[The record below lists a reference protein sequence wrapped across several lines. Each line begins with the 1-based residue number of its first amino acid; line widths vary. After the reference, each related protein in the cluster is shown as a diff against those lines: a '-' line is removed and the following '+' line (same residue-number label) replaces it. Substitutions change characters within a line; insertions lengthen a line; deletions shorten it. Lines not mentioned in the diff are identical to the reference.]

1 MHSFNNTKS
10 YHFRNWITRNS
21 CTLSTIIPLHK
32 YYVPVYLGCR
42 CEAGCGLM
50 QVKIQLRQCLFIS
63 VPLTEAR
70 RRKIALDSNDDCR
83 RASSR
88 GLIPKA
94 KVKTIKMTF
103 VIVFGEYRMS
113 QVETL

>member
-1 MHSFNNTKS
+1 M
-10 YHFRNWITRNS
+10 W
-21 CTLSTIIPLHK
+21 
-32 YYVPVYLGCR
+32 VG
-42 CEAGCGLM
+42 
-50 QVKIQLRQCLFIS
+50 IQLILIFALIS

-70 RRKIALDSNDDCR
+70 RRKIALESEDCR

-103 VIVFGEYRMS
+103 VIVFGKF
-113 QVETL
+113 

>member
-1 MHSFNNTKS
+1 M
-10 YHFRNWITRNS
+10 Y
-21 CTLSTIIPLHK
+21 
-32 YYVPVYLGCR
+32 
-42 CEAGCGLM
+42 
-50 QVKIQLRQCLFIS
+50 IS

-70 RRKIALDSNDDCR
+70 RRKIALEGDDCR

-103 VIVFGEYRMS
+103 VIVFGEYDVVKILYFPIIS
-113 QVETL
+113 L

>member
-1 MHSFNNTKS
+1 MVQAGLEKETVVFPPVQLTETFLTIFSWPGLARCGRKDLINTLI
-10 YHFRNWITRNS
+10 F
-21 CTLSTIIPLHK
+21 TL
-32 YYVPVYLGCR
+32 
-42 CEAGCGLM
+42 
-50 QVKIQLRQCLFIS
+50 IS

-70 RRKIALDSNDDCR
+70 RRKIALESDDCR

-103 VIVFGEYRMS
+103 VIVFGKFSCLRLEWIC
-113 QVETL
+113 QFHIL

>member
-1 MHSFNNTKS
+1 MHIVLLMTNFFLVLDRLVSIVDMINENV
-10 YHFRNWITRNS
+10 
-21 CTLSTIIPLHK
+21 STVVFLELIACI
-32 YYVPVYLGCR
+32 
-42 CEAGCGLM
+42 A
-50 QVKIQLRQCLFIS
+50 

-70 RRKIALDSNDDCR
+70 RRKIALENDPDCR

-103 VIVFGEYRMS
+103 VIVFGELPIMIY
-113 QVETL
+113 QI

>member
-1 MHSFNNTKS
+1 MTQLL
-10 YHFRNWITRNS
+10 
-21 CTLSTIIPLHK
+21 LSTDIIK
-32 YYVPVYLGCR
+32 YN
-42 CEAGCGLM
+42 
-50 QVKIQLRQCLFIS
+50 IS

-70 RRKIALDSNDDCR
+70 RRKIALDSDPDCR

-103 VIVFGEYRMS
+103 VIVFGKF
-113 QVETL
+113 

>member
-1 MHSFNNTKS
+1 
-10 YHFRNWITRNS
+10 
-21 CTLSTIIPLHK
+21 
-32 YYVPVYLGCR
+32 
-42 CEAGCGLM
+42 M
-50 QVKIQLRQCLFIS
+50 QVKIQLRQCLSIS

-103 VIVFGEYRMS
+103 VIVFGECRMTKVKLSERDILKS
-113 QVETL
+113 QIVYFHKF

>member
-1 MHSFNNTKS
+1 MLHFGPHNNPS
-10 YHFRNWITRNS
+10 VPNI
-21 CTLSTIIPLHK
+21 
-32 YYVPVYLGCR
+32 YVPVYLG
-42 CEAGCGLM
+42 AGVM
-50 QVKIQLRQCLFIS
+50 QVKIQLSQCLSIS

-103 VIVFGEYRMS
+103 VIVFGEYRITRVS
-113 QVETL
+113 SVKRHFVLINKICFFKC

>member
-1 MHSFNNTKS
+1 M
-10 YHFRNWITRNS
+10 Y
-21 CTLSTIIPLHK
+21 
-32 YYVPVYLGCR
+32 
-42 CEAGCGLM
+42 
-50 QVKIQLRQCLFIS
+50 IS

-70 RRKIALDSNDDCR
+70 RRKIALEGDDCR

-103 VIVFGEYRMS
+103 VIVFGEYVLLKAFTFPLYHYNAEGQDGLLMYFS
-113 QVETL
+113 AFIPIAIGS